1 MKTKLSLS
9 VLLLVGFVISITV
22 IQSAEAA
29 DAREKMGLAA
39 LWTFD
44 KATIQGK
51 KLKTLSGRTPELL
64 PASLAKLTGFAVKP
78 SILMVLL
85 I

>member
-22 IQSAEAA
+22 IQSAEAE
-29 DAREKMGLAA
+29 DPRVKMGLAA

-44 KATIQGK
+44 KGTVQAKDVEDIFGKNSGTITGK
-51 KLKTLSGRTPELL
+51 TQPNRRVSQ
-64 PASLAKLTGFAVKP
+64 
-78 SILMVLL
+78 
-85 I
+85 